1 MRSFIFDQQAGETP
15 ETIAQKRKIADALAS
30 QAVSTAPM
38 QSWTQG
44 LAQVVAALGSK
55 YQSSKANSA
64 ETAGREGASSKFN
77 DIVGALYGGNKPA
90 ASEPAS
96 FGPVDGSKGA
106 QVASMLQKDF
116 GLSPAAA
123 AGFAGNLAHESGNFK
138 TLQEINP
145 TVPGSK
151 GGYGWGQWTGP
162 RRRAFEQYVAQN
174 KLDPTSDEANYG
186 FLKHELTNTPEGAV
200 LARLKGVND
209 PAQAAQIVAQYYERP
224 GVPHMSSRINYA
236 QQIAGQG
243 GAQNMPFIPGQ
254 AGGQRETMP
263 NVPGQRPVDVQ
274 QMAGGATVQPAGYSP
289 GAAQQ
294 GGQLPMA
301 QIIELMGNPYLND
314 GQQGILAQIVKQKMA
329 EGQMTEK
336 DMLDLE
342 QARLTNEKLRAEIAQ
357 SGRPPKP
364 DYITAKDGSV
374 LEAGP
379 NGIKVV
385 YGSQPDPVKP
395 TSDIQEY
402 EYAKQQG
409 FNGTFADYQMQ
420 QKRAGASQVNID
432 QKAEGAFDKKLAE
445 NQANSFDAMAT
456 DGMNAKADLAVLGEL
471 QGLIAGKG
479 GTFDGLSGA
488 LAKYGIGGEGI
499 SDIQAAQALINKLV
513 PSQRS
518 PGSGS
523 MSDRDVEL
531 FTRSLPSLW
540 NTPGGNQ
547 KIMGVMM
554 GLAEYRQAQGD
565 IAQQV
570 MTGQITREAAIAKLR
585 ALPNPLAG
593 ISGPAKRGPV
603 KVNGYTIEEE

>member
-301 QIIELMGNPYLND
+301 EILKAMSDPYTTEA
-314 GQQGILAQIVKQKMA
+314 QQGILAQIVKQKMA
-329 EGQMTEK
+329 TGEWTKLNDGTMFNNLTGETHAVDVPRAPMTVGPGASVYNPNTGEAEFTSPAAPKSLRTEIK
-336 DMLDLE
+336 D
-342 QARLTNEKLRAEIAQ
+342 IG
-357 SGRPPKP
+357 GR
-364 DYITAKDGSV
+364 SV
-374 LEAGP
+374 LVNMDTGET
-379 NGIKVV
+379 IKDL
-385 YGSQPDPVKP
+385 GASPVKQKDYP
-395 TSDIQEY
+395 AGY
-402 EYAKQQG
+402 EASPDG
-409 FNGTFADYQMQ
+409 NGMRRIPGYRDSNLEMDMR
-420 QKRAGASQVNID
+420 K
-432 QKAEGAFDKKLAE
+432 E
-445 NQANSFDAMAT
+445 
-456 DGMNAKADLAVLGEL
+456 
-471 QGLIAGKG
+471 
-479 GTFDGLSGA
+479 FDGLTKDFRQVRDS
-488 LAKYGIGGEGI
+488 YNR
-499 SDIQAAQALINKLV
+499 IQASSEDPTPAGDLSLIFNYMKMLD
-513 PSQRS
+513 
-518 PGSGS
+518 PGSVVRES
-523 MSDRDVEL
+523 EFAVAANAAPL
-531 FTRSLPSLW
+531 LTRYGLDPEKLKGVWQGQKLTPEQRADFLSRAESLYGEQDQTFQTLADQYTATAARNGLDPANIIL
-540 NTPGGNQ
+540 TPRANPR
-547 KIMGVMM
+547 KK
-554 GLAEYRQAQGD
+554 RK
-565 IAQQV
+565 
-570 MTGQITREAAIAKLR
+570 AA
-585 ALPNPLAG
+585 
-593 ISGPAKRGPV
+593 PV
-603 KVNGYTIEEE
+603 TINGYQIIEEQ

>member
-1 MRSFIFDQQAGETP
+1 MGFIFNQNSGETP
-15 ETIAQKRKIADALAS
+15 DTLAQKRKIAEALMQQGMDTS
-30 QAVSTAPM
+30 PI

-44 LAQVVAALGSK
+44 AARIAQALSGNWARARADREEGK
-55 YQSSKANSA
+55 GRSA
-64 ETAGREGASSKFN
+64 ASSKFN
-77 DIVGALYGGNKPA
+77 DIIVGALYGGNKPA

-301 QIIELMGNPYLND
+301 EILKAMSDPYTTEA
-314 GQQGILAQIVKQKMA
+314 QQGILAQIVKQKMA
-329 EGQMTEK
+329 TGEWTKLNDGTMFNNLTGETHAVDVPRAPMTVGPGASVYNPNTGEAEFTSPAAPKSLRTEIKDIGGRSVLVNMDTGETIKDLGAKPPAPADLKDISGIRKEIQDTPQIKTYIQAAPIYRSMVDTASRDTRASDLNLVYGLGKLFDPNSVVREGEMVMVK
-336 DMLDLE
+336 DTAALPDRVQQYISL
-342 QARLTNEKLRAEIAQ
+342 ANGTSGLTKELRAQIMAEAKSRMDAYRAEVDALKGQYDGFAARNKINMDDIWQ
-357 SGRPPKP
+357 PLPVLPDFSLPPAPGQP
-364 DYITAKDGSV
+364 DGQGWVDTG
-374 LEAGP
+374 
-379 NGIKVV
+379 NGIKIRKK
-385 YGSQPDPVKP
+385 QP
-395 TSDIQEY
+395 
-402 EYAKQQG
+402 
-409 FNGTFADYQMQ
+409 
-420 QKRAGASQVNID
+420 
-432 QKAEGAFDKKLAE
+432 
-445 NQANSFDAMAT
+445 
-456 DGMNAKADLAVLGEL
+456 
-471 QGLIAGKG
+471 
-479 GTFDGLSGA
+479 
-488 LAKYGIGGEGI
+488 
-499 SDIQAAQALINKLV
+499 
-513 PSQRS
+513 
-518 PGSGS
+518 
-523 MSDRDVEL
+523 
-531 FTRSLPSLW
+531 
-540 NTPGGNQ
+540 
-547 KIMGVMM
+547 
-554 GLAEYRQAQGD
+554 
-565 IAQQV
+565 
-570 MTGQITREAAIAKLR
+570 
-585 ALPNPLAG
+585 
-593 ISGPAKRGPV
+593 
-603 KVNGYTIEEE
+603 